1 MQLRRPS
8 FALSAG
14 GAMGHALVL
23 LGLLWAGHSAAAGL
37 GSGDAGATLG
47 QPLNF
52 GVMVRLDAGETLSA
66 ECVSADVAVGDR
78 RLPAPLVRTSI
89 EMTSPQT
96 ARIRVQTQSAIDEPV
111 VAVQLSVGC
120 SNRIA
125 RSYVVLADPPGMAA
139 TPVAAPVPSF
149 AANPPPVPAV
159 AAPAPPAAEAA
170 PMAVATPAAAPV
182 PRAQPA
188 LTPEQRRAR
197 DERRARQREQ
207 RLARQQA
214 AREARAARAQAAAA
228 AADTAPRLK
237 LDFVDATPRAGG
249 SPAGESEAVARAMAA
264 VAEAASAA
272 RAAASAASAS
282 ALRVAALEQEV
293 ATLRSEAKAG
303 QELIG
308 LLRQRVVDAESS
320 GRWTTPLV
328 LASLLL
334 AALAAWLAW
343 RLGRVQALQRSQW
356 QQEAAGMAAG
366 GPMTSATAMGLGD
379 SLVPREPTAP
389 APFVT
394 RQGTG
399 REGRSTIITSPG
411 TEAAA
416 VPPTVALPKPAASR
430 SRVNPA
436 WPPPAPPVAWPPAAS
451 TLQPDLPDETL
462 PGLGPDMPGGDSATA
477 SFRPEPEPEAPMQRT
492 EAYPSGGRSADS
504 MPRDVSIEELID
516 LEQQAEFFMV
526 LGQEEAAVDLLVEH
540 LRSTGGGSPLPYLKL
555 LEIHHRRGDNE
566 AYERMRQRFN
576 HRFNAYAPEWGVGLT
591 SGRSLEDYA
600 GVVPRLQ
607 QVWTRP
613 LDAMA
618 ELEALLFRKSRGE
631 LFDLPAYREVLFLY
645 ALARDLLDRAAVD
658 TGSVDLLLP
667 MSDGSEDGST
677 SPAPF
682 LGLEHDAFKDT
693 MPPEDPRPTAPL
705 DFDLTGGDRRT
716 SIFDLLDEKPRP
728 PRQP

>member
-1 MQLRRPS
+1 MQFRRSS
-8 FALSAG
+8 FALSAS
-14 GAMGHALVL
+14 GAMGHALL
-23 LGLLWAGHSAAAGL
+23 LPGLLWAGQATAAGL

-66 ECVSADVAVGDR
+66 ECVSAEVALGDR
-78 RLPAPLVRTSI
+78 RLPPSLVRTSI
-89 EMTSPQT
+89 EMTSAQT
-96 ARIRVQTQSAIDEPV
+96 ARIRVQTQSTVDEPV

-120 SNRIA
+120 SNRIS
-125 RSYVVLADPPGMAA
+125 RSYVVLADPPGMTSA
-139 TPVAAPVPSF
+139 TTSAPAPSF
-149 AANPPPVPAV
+149 AVDPPPVPAA
-159 AAPAPPAAEAA
+159 AAPAPTGSEAA
-170 PMAVATPAAAPV
+170 PLAAAAPTATTA
-182 PRAQPA
+182 PRAQPV
-188 LTPEQRRAR
+188 LTPEQQRAR

-214 AREARAARAQAAAA
+214 AREARAARAEATAAATT
-228 AADTAPRLK
+228 TAPRLR
-237 LDFVDATPRAGG
+237 LDFVDATPRVAG
-249 SPAGESEAVARAMAA
+249 SPAGESEAVVRAMAA

-272 RAAASAASAS
+272 RSAASAASAS

-293 ATLRSEAKAG
+293 ATLRGEAKAG
-303 QELIG
+303 QELVA
-308 LLRQRVVDAESS
+308 LMRQRVIDAESS
-320 GRWTTPLV
+320 GRWTMPLV

-356 QQEAAGMAAG
+356 RQEAAGMTGG
-366 GPMTSATAMGLGD
+366 GPVTSATAMGLVD
-379 SLVPREPTAP
+379 SVVPQEPTTM
-389 APFVT
+389 APFGA

-399 REGRSTIITSPG
+399 REASSTIIPG
-411 TEAAA
+411 TAFNAGA
-416 VPPTVALPKPAASR
+416 VAPTVALPKPVASR
-430 SRVNPA
+430 SRVSPA

-451 TLQPDLPDETL
+451 TLPPDLSAETL
-462 PGLGPDMPGGDSATA
+462 PGLGPDMHGGDAA
-477 SFRPEPEPEAPMQRT
+477 GANFRPEPEPEAPMQRT
-492 EAYPSGGRSADS
+492 EPYPSGGRNADS
-504 MPRDVSIEELID
+504 TPRDVSIEELLD

-526 LGQEEAAVDLLVEH
+526 LGQDEAAVDLLVEH

-576 HRFNAYAPEWGVGLT
+576 HRFNAYAPEWSVGLT
-591 SGRSLEDYA
+591 SGRSLEDYE

-607 QVWTRP
+607 QVWARP

-618 ELEALLFRKSRGE
+618 ELEALLYSKSRGE

-645 ALARDLLDRAAVD
+645 ALARDLLDRSSVD

-667 MSDGSEDGST
+667 MNDGIGDGGT
-677 SPAPF
+677 SAPPF
-682 LGLEHDAFKDT
+682 LGLEHRAFRDT
-693 MPPEDPRPTAPL
+693 MPPEDTRPTAPL
-705 DFDLTGGDRRT
+705 DLDHTVGEGRT
-716 SIFDLLDEKPRP
+716 SIFDLLDDKPRP

>member
-14 GAMGHALVL
+14 AAMGQVLVL
-23 LGLLWAGHSAAAGL
+23 LGLLWAGHATAAGL

-52 GVMVRLDAGETLSA
+52 GVMVRLDPGETLSA
-66 ECVSADVAVGDR
+66 ECVSAEVAVGDR

-89 EMTSPQT
+89 EMTSAQT
-96 ARIRVQTQSAIDEPV
+96 ARIRVQTQPAIDEPV

-120 SNRIA
+120 SNRIS

-139 TPVAAPVPSF
+139 APVPSF
-149 AANPPPVPAV
+149 AGNLPPVPAVAAV

-170 PMAVATPAAAPV
+170 PMAVATPAATPV
-182 PRAQPA
+182 SRAQPV
-188 LTPEQRRAR
+188 LTPEQLRVR

-228 AADTAPRLK
+228 ASDTAPRLR

-249 SPAGESEAVARAMAA
+249 SAAGDSDAVARAMTA

-303 QELIG
+303 QDLIG

-320 GRWTTPLV
+320 GLWTTPLV

-366 GPMTSATAMGLGD
+366 GPMTSAAAMGLVD

-394 RQGTG
+394 RQSTG

-411 TEAAA
+411 TDAAA

-430 SRVNPA
+430 SRVSPA

-451 TLQPDLPDETL
+451 TLPPDLPDETL
-462 PGLGPDMPGGDSATA
+462 PGLGPDMPDGESASA
-477 SFRPEPEPEAPMQRT
+477 SFRPELEPEAPMQRT
-492 EAYPSGGRSADS
+492 EAYPAGGRSADS
-504 MPRDVSIEELID
+504 MPRDVSIEELLD

-526 LGQEEAAVDLLVEH
+526 LGQDEAAVDLLVEH

-600 GVVPRLQ
+600 GVLPRLQ

-618 ELEALLFRKSRGE
+618 ELEGLLFRKSRGE

-645 ALARDLLDRAAVD
+645 ALARELLDRAAVD

-693 MPPEDPRPTAPL
+693 MPPEDLRSTAPQDVEL
-705 DFDLTGGDRRT
+705 AGRDRRT
-716 SIFDLLDEKPRP
+716 SIFDLLDDKPRP

>member
-1 MQLRRPS
+1 
-8 FALSAG
+8 
-14 GAMGHALVL
+14 MGYVLLL
-23 LGLLWAGHSAAAGL
+23 LGLLGPGHATAAGL

-66 ECVSADVAVGDR
+66 ECVSAEVTLGDR
-78 RLPAPLVRTSI
+78 RLSPPLVRTSV
-89 EMTSPQT
+89 EMTGALT
-96 ARIRVQTQSAIDEPV
+96 ARIRVQTQASIDEPV

-120 SNRIA
+120 SNRIS

-139 TPVAAPVPSF
+139 APAGAPLPSF
-149 AANPPPVPAV
+149 AVDPPPVPAAAAPTPAGAEAAPLAV
-159 AAPAPPAAEAA
+159 AAPA
-170 PMAVATPAAAPV
+170 ATPV
-182 PRAQPA
+182 PRAQPV
-188 LTPEQRRAR
+188 LTPEQLRAR

-228 AADTAPRLK
+228 ATTTAPRLQ
-237 LDFVDATPRAGG
+237 LDFVDATPRAAG
-249 SPAGESEAVARAMAA
+249 SPAGDSEAVARAMAA
-264 VAEAASAA
+264 VADAAGAA

-293 ATLRSEAKAG
+293 ATLRGEAKAG
-303 QELIG
+303 QDLVA

-366 GPMTSATAMGLGD
+366 GPMTSATAMGLVD
-379 SLVPREPTAP
+379 SVVPREPTAL
-389 APFVT
+389 APSVT

-399 REGRSTIITSPG
+399 REGSSTIIPSTAVK
-411 TEAAA
+411 AAA
-416 VPPTVALPKPAASR
+416 VPPTMALPKPAAAR
-430 SRVNPA
+430 SRVSPA

-451 TLQPDLPDETL
+451 TLPPDLPAETL
-462 PGLGPDMPGGDSATA
+462 PGLGPDMPGGDAAST
-477 SFRPEPEPEAPMQRT
+477 SFRPESDPEAPMQRT
-492 EAYPSGGRSADS
+492 EPYPSGGRTADS
-504 MPRDVSIEELID
+504 APRDVSIEELLD

-526 LGQEEAAVDLLVEH
+526 LGQDDAAVDLLVEH

-576 HRFNAYAPEWGVGLT
+576 HRFNAYAPEWSVGLT
-591 SGRSLEDYA
+591 SGRSLEDYP
-600 GVVPRLQ
+600 GVLPRLQ
-607 QVWTRP
+607 QVWARP

-618 ELEALLFRKSRGE
+618 ELEALLFRKSHGE

-645 ALARDLLDRAAVD
+645 ALARDLLDRSSVD

-667 MSDGSEDGST
+667 MNDGIGDGGAG
-677 SPAPF
+677 PAPF
-682 LGLEHDAFKDT
+682 LGLEHDAFRDT
-693 MPPEDPRPTAPL
+693 MPPEETRPTASV
-705 DFDLTGGDRRT
+705 DFDQTGGDRHS
-716 SIFDLLDEKPRP
+716 SIFDLLDDKPRP
-728 PRQP
+728 PQQP